1 MIFLSLWKMRIKKMR
16 IKLSKNI
23 IVLLLCLLFPLKP
36 LYSDLKVLSPEE
48 YVSHVAQETL
58 DILGDKKFN
67 TDKKINNIADIFL
80 SNLAVREI
88 SLFVLGP
95 HRRNLTSDQ
104 KEEYINLIK
113 RFVSE
118 IYSIRLSSF
127 PSGDF
132 SILGT
137 TDTGRSGII
146 VKTLIKFSDDP
157 SPTKID
163 WRLIKNKNG
172 DFKIF
177 DIRVVGVWMAQEQ
190 RSTFTSFLSKN
201 NGDIEKLMERLK
213 KQLDK

>member
-1 MIFLSLWKMRIKKMR
+1 MRIAMNKK
-16 IKLSKNI
+16 I
-23 IVLLLCLLFPLKP
+23 IVLLLCLLFPFKL
-36 LYSDLKVLSPEE
+36 LYADFKALSPEE
-48 YVSHVAQETL
+48 YVGLIAQDTL
-58 DILGDKKFN
+58 DVLEDKKSN
-67 TDKKINNIADIFL
+67 SDEKIKNITNIFL

-95 HRRNLTSDQ
+95 YRRNLTSDQ
-104 KEEYINLIK
+104 KEEYIKLIK

-118 IYSIRLSSF
+118 IYSIRLASF

-132 SILGT
+132 SVLSS

-146 VKTLIKFSDDP
+146 VKTLIQFLDDP
-157 SPTKID
+157 NPTKID
-163 WRLIKNKNG
+163 WRIIKNKNG

-177 DIRVVGVWMAQEQ
+177 DIRVIGVWMAQEQ

-201 NGDIEKLMERLK
+201 NGNIDKLMDRLK

>member
-1 MIFLSLWKMRIKKMR
+1 MRIAMNKK
-16 IKLSKNI
+16 I
-23 IVLLLCLLFPLKP
+23 IVLLLCLLFPFKL
-36 LYSDLKVLSPEE
+36 LYADFKALSPEE
-48 YVSHVAQETL
+48 YVGLIAQETL
-58 DILGDKKFN
+58 DVLGDKKSN
-67 TDKKINNIADIFL
+67 SDEKIKNITSIFL

-95 HRRNLTSDQ
+95 YRRNLTSDQ
-104 KEEYINLIK
+104 REEYIKLIK

-118 IYSIRLSSF
+118 IYSIRLASF

-132 SILGT
+132 SVLSS

-146 VKTLIKFSDDP
+146 VKTLIQFLDDP
-157 SPTKID
+157 NPTKID
-163 WRLIKNKNG
+163 WRIIKNKNG

-177 DIRVVGVWMAQEQ
+177 DIRVIGVWMAQEQ

-201 NGDIEKLMERLK
+201 NGNIDKLMDRLK